1 MGKSFCFGA
10 VSALHSFTLGD
21 SHQNYG
27 HWPAPG
33 THSCARTAWCSLLYS
48 CHRTIHASGSC
59 PALCSPHAGQ
69 HPWLQG
75 HLCPHP
81 ICVVLP
87 TCPTQHPHSLVC
99 TVPKRLGEGFLGD
112 LHNPS
117 ENTQGAFL
125 QPLSQ
130 AISWLGSYLGIR
142 ALTLIA
148 GRRHLILA

>member
-33 THSCARTAWCSLLYS
+33 THSLPGLHDALSSTPAILSMPLAAAQPCAA
-48 CHRTIHASGSC
+48 HMQGSTPGC
-59 PALCSPHAGQ
+59 RDTSAPTPPH
-69 HPWLQG
+69 
-75 HLCPHP
+75 
-81 ICVVLP
+81 
-87 TCPTQHPHSLVC
+87 PTQHPHSLVC